1 MKTTSLRGWRRVA
14 SAMWH
19 APNDPQIFGALD
31 IDARPIRALIARAAT
46 AGHRLTPTH
55 VVGRAVAH
63 ALFQVPELNTHIAF
77 GRSREHSTA
86 DVFFIASVG
95 KGNDLSGVKIR
106 DAGGKSVVEIAD
118 ELNERGHALKT
129 GHDKNFARSKK
140 LTDAVP
146 ALLLR
151 PLLRASAF
159 LTETLD
165 LDLKPLGLERRPFG
179 SAMVTSVGMFGLPHG
194 FAPLAWMY
202 GVPLLVLVGE
212 LTTKAIVVDGRVEA
226 REMLPITATIDHRYV
241 DGAQIARAMNAF
253 REYLAAPL
261 EFEPPLE
268 KIGPTERA
276 VRLAGEI

>member
-1 MKTTSLRGWRRVA
+1 
-14 SAMWH
+14 MWH

-31 IDARPIRALIARAAT
+31 IDARPIRALIAQAT
-46 AGHRLTPTH
+46 IAGHRLTPTH

-77 GRSREHSTA
+77 GRSREHPTI

-118 ELNERGHALKT
+118 ELNERGHALKN
-129 GHDKNFARSKK
+129 GRDKNFARSKK
-140 LTDAVP
+140 LTNAVP
-146 ALLLR
+146 SLLLR

-212 LTTKAIVVDGRVEA
+212 LTTKAIVVDGRIEA

-241 DGAQIARAMNAF
+241 DGAQIARAMKAF

-268 KIGPTERA
+268 KIGPTERS
-276 VRLAGEI
+276 VRLAGEL